1 MSIFPDSNQPD
12 LSQIRQQIN
21 SMNPGDA
28 KNRVEAMLKNGQMS
42 MERFNQ
48 LKSQAQEIA
57 RQLGL

>member
-1 MSIFPDSNQPD
+1 MGIFPDSSQPN
-12 LSQIRQQIN
+12 LNQIRQQIN
-21 SMNPGDA
+21 NMNPDDA
-28 KNRVEAMLKNGQMS
+28 KSRVEAMLKNGQMS